1 MSPLSLVICILG
13 LGILAAVHEIGH
25 FLVARLLKIKVYE
38 LSIFVGPKLFSWKR
52 KDIEYYIRLI
62 PLGAYVRFSEI
73 DEETG
78 ELKDD
83 NPENLINQARWKRLL
98 VSLAGPAMNVILGI
112 IIFMICFSK
121 FGFLELKQDIVL
133 EGTQVAATHQIE
145 EGDTIIEF
153 NGQRVFCQMDLSYY
167 LGKVSNVDE
176 VTLKMKSARTGEKY
190 EVVLVPEI
198 TEQYMLGIT
207 HYAQFDENGGWKITS
222 VDEQQNEGNPVL
234 KAGDSVLSVNDV
246 PVTDPSISDLVRN
259 SKGEILNIRLIRGGE
274 EMTLQM
280 KATMI
285 KSANL
290 RGIYLKDGEGF
301 FACLHEAVV
310 FPIAFV
316 RISIDAIAQVFTGSV
331 PAYDVVSGPVGIA
344 SVVSDVVD
352 DKEADSSEKI
362 EMLLI
367 LLGGI
372 SVGLAFTNMLPI
384 PGLDGNAIVL
394 TVVEMVRGKK
404 LSRKSEQI
412 INVIGFVMII
422 GLVIFALVSDII
434 RLSR

>member
-1 MSPLSLVICILG
+1 M
-13 LGILAAVHEIGH
+13 LAAVHEVGH

-121 FGFLELKQDIVL
+121 FGFLELKQDVVVP
-133 EGTQVAATHQIE
+133 GTQVAETRIE
-145 EGDTIIEF
+145 EGDTILKF
-153 NGQRVFCQMDLSYY
+153 NGQRVFCQMDLSHY
-167 LGKVSNVDE
+167 LGQVNNTDE
-176 VTLKMKSARTGEKY
+176 ITLQMKSARTGEKY

-198 TEQYMLGIT
+198 TEQYMLGVT
-207 HYAQFDENGGWKITS
+207 HYQEPDENNGWLIVS
-222 VDEQQNEGNPVL
+222 VDPSQNDGNPVL
-234 KAGDSVLSVNDV
+234 KVNDSVLSVNDV
-246 PVTDPSISDLVRN
+246 PVTDPGITTLVRD
-259 SKGEILNIRLIRGGE
+259 SKGEPLTIRLIRDGE
-274 EMTLQM
+274 EMTVTM
-280 KATMI
+280 RASMI

-290 RGIYLKDGEGF
+290 RGIYLQDGSGF
-301 FACLHEAVV
+301 FSCLHEAIV
-310 FPIAFV
+310 FPISFV
-316 RISIDAIAQVFTGSV
+316 RISIDALAQAFTGKV

-352 DKEADSSEKI
+352 APKTDSNEKI

-367 LLGGI
+367 LAGGI
-372 SVGLAFTNMLPI
+372 SIGLAFTNMLPI

-394 TVVEMVRGKK
+394 TVVEMIRGKK

>member
-1 MSPLSLVICILG
+1 M
-13 LGILAAVHEIGH
+13 LAAVHEVGH

-121 FGFLELKQDIVL
+121 FGFLELKQDVVVP
-133 EGTQVAATHQIE
+133 GTQVAETRIE
-145 EGDTIIEF
+145 EGDTILKF
-153 NGQRVFCQMDLSYY
+153 NGQKVFCQMDLSYY
-167 LGKVSNVDE
+167 LGQVNNTDE
-176 VTLKMKSARTGEKY
+176 ITLQMKSARTGEKY

-198 TEQYMLGIT
+198 TEQYMLGVT
-207 HYAQFDENGGWKITS
+207 HYQEPDENNGWLIVS
-222 VDEQQNEGNPVL
+222 VDPSQNDGNPVL
-234 KAGDSVLSVNDV
+234 KVNDSVLSVNDV
-246 PVTDPSISDLVRN
+246 PVTDPGITTLVRD
-259 SKGEILNIRLIRGGE
+259 SKGEPLTIRLIRDGE
-274 EMTLQM
+274 EMTVTM
-280 KATMI
+280 RASMI

-290 RGIYLKDGEGF
+290 RGIYLQDGSGF
-301 FACLHEAVV
+301 FSCLHEAIV
-310 FPIAFV
+310 FPISFV
-316 RISIDAIAQVFTGSV
+316 RISIDALAQAFTGKV

-352 DKEADSSEKI
+352 APKTDSNEKI

-367 LLGGI
+367 LAGGI
-372 SVGLAFTNMLPI
+372 SIGLAFTNMLPI

-394 TVVEMVRGKK
+394 TVVEMIRGKK
-404 LSRKSEQI
+404 LSRKSEQV

>member
-1 MSPLSLVICILG
+1 MSPLSIVICILG
-13 LGILAAVHEIGH
+13 LGVLAAVHEIGH
-25 FLVARLLKIKVYE
+25 FIVARLLKIKVYE

-73 DEETG
+73 DEDTG

-133 EGTQVAATHQIE
+133 EGTQVAETRIE
-145 EGDTIIEF
+145 EGDRILKF
-153 NGQRVFCQMDLSYY
+153 NGQKVYCQMDLSYY

-176 VTLKMKSARTGEKY
+176 VTLQMKSAKTGEKY
-190 EVVLVPEI
+190 EVVLKPEV

-207 HYAQFDENGGWKITS
+207 HYAGLDENGGWKIIS
-222 VDEQQNEGNPVL
+222 VDAQQNEGNPVI
-234 KAGDSVLSVNDV
+234 KPGDSVLTVNDV
-246 PVTDPSISDLVRN
+246 PVSDPSISDLVRN
-259 SKGEILNIRLIRGGE
+259 SKGETLSVRLIRNGE
-274 EMTLQM
+274 EMTLQL

-290 RGIYLKDGEGF
+290 RGIYLQDGEGF

-310 FPIAFV
+310 FPVAFI

-352 DKEADSSEKI
+352 SKDTDSSEKI

-394 TVVEMVRGKK
+394 TVVEMIRGKK

-412 INVIGFVMII
+412 INVIGFIMII

>member
-1 MSPLSLVICILG
+1 MSPLSIFICILG

-38 LSIFVGPKLFSWKR
+38 LSVFVGPKLFSWKR

-62 PLGAYVRFSEI
+62 PIGAYVRFSEI

-121 FGFLELKQDIVL
+121 FGFLELKQDIVIP
-133 EGTQVAATHQIE
+133 GTQVAQTQIE
-145 EGDTIIEF
+145 QGDTILKF
-153 NGQRVFCQMDLSYY
+153 NGQTVFCQMDLSYY
-167 LGKVSNVDE
+167 LGQVNNVDE
-176 VTLKMKSARTGEKY
+176 ITLLMRSARTGDTY
-190 EVVLVPEI
+190 EAVLVPEI
-198 TEQYMLGIT
+198 SEQYMLGIT
-207 HYAQFDENGGWKITS
+207 HFADLDENNGWKIVG
-222 VDEQQNEGNPVL
+222 VDPQQNGGNPVL
-234 KAGDSVLSVNDV
+234 EIDDSVISVNGVPVADEAVTDQVKNSNGEDLSVQ
-246 PVTDPSISDLVRN
+246 I
-259 SKGEILNIRLIRGGE
+259 IRDGE
-274 EMTLQM
+274 EMTVTM
-280 KATMI
+280 KAAMI
-285 KSANL
+285 ETSNL
-290 RGIYLKDGEGF
+290 RGIYLQDGSGF
-301 FACLHEAVV
+301 FPCLREAIV
-310 FPIAFV
+310 FPFAFI
-316 RISIDAIAQVFTGSV
+316 RISIDALAQAFTGKV
-331 PAYDVVSGPVGIA
+331 AAYDVVSGPVGIA

-352 DKEADSSEKI
+352 APKTDSNEKI

-367 LLGGI
+367 LAGGI
-372 SVGLAFTNMLPI
+372 STGLAFTNMLPI
-384 PGLDGNAIVL
+384 PGLDGNAIIITL
-394 TVVEMVRGKK
+394 VEMVRGKK

-422 GLVIFALVSDII
+422 GLVIFALASDII